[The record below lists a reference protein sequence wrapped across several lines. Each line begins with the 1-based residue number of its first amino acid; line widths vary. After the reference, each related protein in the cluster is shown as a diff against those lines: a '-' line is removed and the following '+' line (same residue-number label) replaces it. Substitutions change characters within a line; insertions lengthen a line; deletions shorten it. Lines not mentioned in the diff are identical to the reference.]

1 MNVNIIAIG
10 KLKEEYLRAACAEYG
25 KRLSAFCRF
34 SVIELPESRLGD
46 DPSDKE
52 IARALEAEAE
62 QIRAKLTNG
71 SYNIAMCI
79 EGKQIPSEELAE
91 LLERVPTEGKSTINI
106 IIGSSYGIAESLK
119 KQADCRLSMSKMTFP
134 HQLARVMVMEQ
145 VYRGYMINAGKKYH
159 K

>member
-1 MNVNIIAIG
+1 MNVNIIATG
-10 KLKEEYLRAACAEYG
+10 KLKEDYLRAACAEYG
-25 KRLSAFCRF
+25 KRLSTFCRF

-62 QIRAKLTNG
+62 QIRSKLTNG
-71 SYNIAMCI
+71 SYSIAMCI
-79 EGKQIPSEELAE
+79 EGKQIASEELAE
-91 LLERVPTEGKSTINI
+91 LLERVPTEGKSTLNI

-119 KQADCRLSMSKMTFP
+119 KQADMRLSMSKMTFP

-145 VYRGYMINAGKKYH
+145 VYRGFMINSGKKYH